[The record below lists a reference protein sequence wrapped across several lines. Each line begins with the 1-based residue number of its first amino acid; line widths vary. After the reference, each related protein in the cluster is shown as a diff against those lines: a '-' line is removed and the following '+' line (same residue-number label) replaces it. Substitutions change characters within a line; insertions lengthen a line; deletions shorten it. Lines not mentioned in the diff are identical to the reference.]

1 MIIGIDIGNTTTEIG
16 FIKNY
21 KFIKS
26 YKLSSNIDKTT
37 DDWYLDISTIFFL
50 EKEEIENCVISSVVP
65 QIEQKLSTALE
76 KKLNKKPLII
86 GKDILV
92 PIKNNYKNPEEV
104 GIDRLVNAYSAL
116 NKVEPPLIVIDLGT
130 AITFD
135 VVNEKGEYEGG
146 LIFPG
151 IESSVKSLFLKT
163 SKLPMVKIEELECII
178 GKTTIDSIKS
188 GIFNGYCSLIEGV
201 IEKIVSTK
209 KNKFNIILT
218 GGNSKLISK
227 GIKVKHIVDEFLAME
242 GIYLIYKQHL
252 LYTK

>member
-26 YKLSSNIDKTT
+26 YKLSSNIDKTV
-37 DDWYLDISTIFFL
+37 DDWYLNLLTIFTV

-65 QIEQKLSTALE
+65 QIEQKLSLSIE
-76 KKLNKKPLII
+76 KFFNKKPFVI
-86 GKDILV
+86 GKDIHV
-92 PIKNNYKNPEEV
+92 PITNRYKNPEEV

-116 NKVEPPLIVIDLGT
+116 NKINPPLIVIDLGT

-151 IESSVKSLFLKT
+151 IESSVKTLFSKT
-163 SKLPMVKIEELECII
+163 SKLPMVKIEEPECII

-188 GIFNGYCSLIEGV
+188 GIFNGYCSLIDGV
-201 IEKIVSTK
+201 VEKIESTK
-209 KNKFNIILT
+209 KKKFNIILT

-227 GIKVKHIVDEFLAME
+227 GIRVKHIVDEFLAME
-242 GIYLIYKQHL
+242 GIYLLYKQHL

>member
-151 IESSVKSLFLKT
+151 IESSVKALFSKT
-163 SKLPMVKIEELECII
+163 SKLPMVKIEEPECII
-178 GKTTIDSIKS
+178 GRTTIDSIKS